1 MPNKEI
7 SLDLKQIFAGEI
19 RNGEK
24 ISEELAAPREEENW
38 QEEKIK
44 KWHKIVKKFKAG
56 ELREQEMEVFEKE
69 IEDKVKFDLV
79 LEMMSRKSDWQETVK
94 EIKVLADK
102 IYHEKSLK
110 KTDTEQIELA
120 RQTIAEAQINNLPK
134 NQEEL
139 EEIKNEE
146 VKVEEKKPFWDKL
159 KLPWNKS

>member
-7 SLDLKQIFAGEI
+7 SLDLKQLFAGEI

-24 ISEELAAPREEENW
+24 ISEELTAVREEDNW

-44 KWHKIVKKFKAG
+44 KWHKIVKKFRAG

-79 LEMMSRKSDWQETVK
+79 LEMMSKKSDWQEIVK

-102 IYHEKSLK
+102 IHYEKSLK
-110 KTDTEQIELA
+110 KTEAEQIESA
-120 RQTIAEAQINNLPK
+120 RQAISEVQMNNLPK

-139 EEIKNEE
+139 VEIKKEE
-146 VKVEEKKPFWDKL
+146 VREEEKKPFWSKL
-159 KLPWNKS
+159 KLPWTKS